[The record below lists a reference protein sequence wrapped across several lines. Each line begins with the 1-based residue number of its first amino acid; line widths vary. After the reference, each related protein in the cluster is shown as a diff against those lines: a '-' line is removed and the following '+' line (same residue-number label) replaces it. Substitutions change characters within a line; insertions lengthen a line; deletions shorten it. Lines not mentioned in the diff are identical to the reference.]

1 MPRREQAGPSV
12 DVKRVYEPASRDDGA
27 RILVDRLWPRGMKKQ
42 DLAFH
47 EWAKDVAPSPELRKW
62 YGHRPERFEEFRRRY
77 REELASGGAREAF
90 EELRRRT
97 LSGMVTLLTA
107 TRDVER
113 SGAAVLAEALLT
125 PEGRSRR
132 GRGRAR

>member
-77 REELASGGAREAF
+77 REELASGDAREPF
-90 EELRRRT
+90 EELRQRT
-97 LSGMVTLLTA
+97 LSGTVTLLTA

-125 PEGRSRR
+125 PAGRSRR
-132 GRGRAR
+132 GRERAR

>member
-1 MPRREQAGPSV
+1 MPRRDAPSV
-12 DVKRVYEPASRDDGA
+12 RVKRVYEPAARDDGA
-27 RILVDRLWPRGMKKQ
+27 RILVDRLWPRGVKKE
-42 DLAFH
+42 DLELD
-47 EWAKDVAPSPELRKW
+47 EWAKDVAPTPALRTW

-77 REELASGGAREAF
+77 LDELESGEASEAF
-90 EELRRRT
+90 EEVRRRSRTET
-97 LSGMVTLLTA
+97 LTLLTA

-132 GRGRAR
+132 GRERAR